1 MAKPTTDVAVRE
13 EASLPANIDFT
24 ADSGAGFEDADSTS
38 YAIPFI
44 RVLQAT
50 SPQCKKKD
58 PEYVDGAEEG
68 DFFNTVTNKI
78 YKGDV
83 GITVIPC
90 HYAHKYNEWAP
101 NRGGYRGSHTAAE
114 YLALPKE
121 MRKDDKGNLYEA
133 NADTGNSLTD
143 TREHYII
150 LMDDK
155 GECDYGLLTIA
166 STEIKKS
173 KKWMSLMQGIKI
185 NGQTAPMFSQM
196 YKLTTVGESNDKGS
210 WAGLKI
216 EHLGFITNEAAYNAA
231 KQFRE
236 MVRSGAASAT
246 PAGDEVPF

>member
-1 MAKPTTDVAVRE
+1 MGKTTDVAIADV
-13 EASLPANIDFT
+13 AGLPVNIDFS
-24 ADSGAGFEDADSTS
+24 ADSGAGFEEADSTS

-58 PEYVDGAEEG
+58 AAYIPGAEEG
-68 DFFNTVTNKI
+68 DFLNTVTNKI
-78 YKGDV
+78 YKGDIGV
-83 GITVIPC
+83 VVVPC

-114 YLALPKE
+114 YLDLKKE
-121 MRKDDKGNLYEA
+121 TRKDDEGRFYEA
-133 NADTGNSLTD
+133 NTATGNSLTD
-143 TREHYII
+143 TREHYLI
-150 LMDDK
+150 LMDSD
-155 GECDYGLLTIA
+155 GGCDYGLLVVS

-173 KKWMSLMQGIKI
+173 KKWMSLMQGVKI
-185 NGQTAPMFSQM
+185 GGKTAPMFSQM

-216 EHLGFITNEAAYNAA
+216 EHLGTITNEAAYLAA

-236 MVRSGAASAT
+236 MVRSGEASAANEDT
-246 PAGDEVPF
+246 VPF